1 MKAKLISFV
10 ISEATRIQ
18 RGKIEAAEQIAPA
31 QSAPHYFETTV
42 PRQFILNRE
51 KISIQ
56 NRQGELSLKIYQP
69 DVLLAEASFD
79 LEDIF
84 GEETFDLKEKAID
97 RCRDL
102 LRESGGKNVEEFSEE
117 YSIFVVYDYRGD
129 ADQFLKHRERIAG
142 LLKSEK
148 GGLDPDEVAYTLSA
162 QLKYGKNDS
171 VIVDWDGA
179 FVFDPEGDFEPII
192 ELFQLANA
200 QLLRYRVLD
209 GQLDERLK
217 RVVRLIRQAS
227 PVKPRFLFRS
237 SEISQALKDTMLV
250 RARSVY
256 EFQAL
261 EREIKLIGDWY
272 SARLYDL
279 TAKKFKME
287 EWRRAIKDKLDAV
300 ESVYKIA
307 SENFT
312 ISWERRG
319 RIIELFGW
327 YVLLFGW
334 LILLGLEIYFFR
346 K

>member
-1 MKAKLISFV
+1 M
-10 ISEATRIQ
+10 
-18 RGKIEAAEQIAPA
+18 EAAEQLPPA
-31 QSAPHYFETTV
+31 QSAPHYFEMTV
-42 PRQFILNRE
+42 PRQFILSQE
-51 KISIQ
+51 KISL
-56 NRQGELSLKIYQP
+56 RGRAGESALKIYQP

-79 LEDIF
+79 LDDIF
-84 GEETFDLKEKAID
+84 SEEVFFLKDDAIAYCRGVLEKN
-97 RCRDL
+97 
-102 LRESGGKNVEEFSEE
+102 GGKDVGEFSEE
-117 YSIFVVYDYRGD
+117 YSACVVYGYGGD
-129 ADQFLKHRERIAG
+129 PQQFLKHKEKIAG
-142 LLKSEK
+142 LLKSER
-148 GGLDPDEVAYTLSA
+148 GDLDSGEIDYTFLS
-162 QLKYGKNDS
+162 QIKYGKNDL
-171 VIVDWDGA
+171 VVVDWDGA

-192 ELFQLANA
+192 ELFQLANM

-209 GQLDERLK
+209 NQLDERLR
-217 RVVRLIRQAS
+217 RVAKFIRQSSA
-227 PVKPRFLFRS
+227 KTRFLFRS

-287 EWRRAIKDKLDAV
+287 EWRRAVKDKLDAI

-319 RIIELFGW
+319 RIVELFGW

-334 LILLGLEIYFFR
+334 LVLLGLEIYFFR

>member
-1 MKAKLISFV
+1 MKARLISFV
-10 ISEATRIQ
+10 ISEAVKGQ
-18 RGKIEAAEQIAPA
+18 RGKIEAAEQAAPA

-42 PRQFILNRE
+42 PRQFILSQE
-51 KISIQ
+51 KISF
-56 NRQGELSLKIYQP
+56 RDRAGESTLKIYHP
-69 DVLLAEASFD
+69 DVLLAETSFD
-79 LEDIF
+79 LDDIF
-84 GEETFDLKEKAID
+84 SGEIFALKDDAVAY
-97 RCRDL
+97 CREVL
-102 LRESGGKNVEEFSEE
+102 KKNGGKDVEEFSEE
-117 YSIFVVYDYRGD
+117 YSVFVVYGYGGD
-129 ADQFLKHRERIAG
+129 PRQFFKHKERIAG
-142 LLKSEK
+142 LLKSER
-148 GGLDPDEVAYTLSA
+148 GDLDAGEIDYTFLS
-162 QLKYGKNDS
+162 QIKYGKNDL

-192 ELFQLANA
+192 ELFQLANM

-209 GQLDERLK
+209 KQLDERLR
-217 RVVRLIRQAS
+217 RVAKLIRQS
-227 PVKPRFLFRS
+227 SVKARFLFRS
-237 SEISQALKDTMLV
+237 SEITQALKDTMLT
-250 RARSVY
+250 RAKSVY

-287 EWRRAIKDKLDAV
+287 EWRRAVKDKLDAV

-319 RIIELFGW
+319 RIVELFGW

-334 LILLGLEIYFFR
+334 LVLLGLEIYFFQ